1 LEYEIPIGG
10 GEGKGLLQ
18 LIAEASESEPQE
30 SEKLR
35 KSELLERAVS
45 ASATGG
51 TVNTVLKSSSSK
63 LTKEAKCELA
73 VIAVKRAFSQCPN
86 LSLLVGA
93 CLVLSR
99 LLVEPCLSCLRICIA
114 AAWTRLHHADSRMH
128 PAMDLLLVPLIS
140 PRISPLSLSL
150 RFLPH

>member
-1 LEYEIPIGG
+1 MSIGG
-10 GEGKGLLQ
+10 GESKGLLQ

-86 LSLLVGA
+86 LSLLVSA
-93 CLVLSR
+93 CLVL
-99 LLVEPCLSCLRICIA
+99 PCLVLSSPVFLSYLVCHALECILPPPGLDCIMLTQGCIQP
-114 AAWTRLHHADSRMH
+114 W
-128 PAMDLLLVPLIS
+128 I
-140 PRISPLSLSL
+140 
-150 RFLPH
+150 RF

>member
-1 LEYEIPIGG
+1 LGSEIPIVG

-35 KSELLERAVS
+35 KSEQLEKA
-45 ASATGG
+45 ASGG
-51 TVNTVLKSSSSK
+51 TVNTALKSSSSK
-63 LTKEAKCELA
+63 LTKEVKCELA

-86 LSLLVGA
+86 LSLLVSA

-99 LLVEPCLSCLRICIA
+99 LLVVSCLGIV
-114 AAWTRLHHADSRMH
+114 
-128 PAMDLLLVPLIS
+128 VPPTGLDCVM
-140 PRISPLSLSL
+140 LTQ
-150 RFLPH
+150 